1 MMIRPTRV
9 EINLEAIAHNI
20 QAIRQKVGQ
29 TVKIMAV
36 VKGDGYGHGAVEVA
50 NVALQSGASYLAVA
64 IPEEGVE
71 LRLSG
76 IKAPILIFGLTPPDK
91 VQNVVR
97 YDLTQTICTTES
109 AEALS
114 AKAQESGKVAKVHIK
129 VDTGMS
135 RIGVMPEDA
144 VKFVKEIFKLKAIGV
159 EGIFTHFSAADS
171 ISNTEDRTFTELQI
185 SRFKEVIAELE
196 GNGIQIPLKHAANSA
211 GTLKFSS
218 SYFDMV
224 RPGII
229 IYGLN
234 PSTEVTD
241 VVNLEPAMSFKTAI
255 VYLKTVPPGAS
266 IGYGRTFITEKE
278 SVIATLPV
286 GYADGYNRLLSNK
299 GEVLVRGKRA
309 PVIGRV
315 CMDMTMIDVTHIPE
329 VKIGDEVV
337 LYGKQGCAEISVD
350 EIANNIGTIPYEVV
364 STVGKRVPRE
374 YLR

>member
-1 MMIRPTRV
+1 MIRPTRV

-29 TVKIMAV
+29 AVKIMAV
-36 VKGDGYGHGAVEVA
+36 VKGDGYGHGALEVA
-50 NVALQSGASYLAVA
+50 KVALRSGAGYLAVA

-71 LRLSG
+71 LRLAG
-76 IKAPILIFGLTPPDK
+76 IKAPILIFGLTPPGK
-91 VQNVVR
+91 VQDVVR
-97 YDLTQTICTTES
+97 YDLAQTICTTES

-114 AKAQESGKVAKVHIK
+114 AKAQELGKVAKVHIK

-135 RIGVMPEDA
+135 RIGVIPEDA
-144 VKFVKEIFKLKAIGV
+144 VKFVKEVAKLEAIDI
-159 EGIFTHFSAADS
+159 EGIYTHFSVADS
-171 ISNTEDRTFTELQI
+171 MSNAEDRTFTELQI
-185 SRFKEVIAELE
+185 IRFKEVIAELE
-196 GNGIQIPLKHAANSA
+196 GDGIQIPLKHAANSA
-211 GTLKFSS
+211 GTLEFSS

-234 PSTEVTD
+234 PSEEVTD

-299 GEVLVRGKRA
+299 GQVLVRGKRA

-315 CMDMTMIDVTHIPE
+315 CMDMTMIDVSHIPE
-329 VKIGDEVV
+329 AKIGDEVV
-337 LYGKQGCAEISVD
+337 LYGKQGCAEVPVG

-364 STVGKRVPRE
+364 TVVGKRVPRE
-374 YLR
+374 YLK